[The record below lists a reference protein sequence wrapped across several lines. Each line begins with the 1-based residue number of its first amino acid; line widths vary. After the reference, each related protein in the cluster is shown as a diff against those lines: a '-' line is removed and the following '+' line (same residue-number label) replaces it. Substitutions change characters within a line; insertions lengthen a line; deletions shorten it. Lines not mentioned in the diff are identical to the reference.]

1 VKIGAILRVF
11 SKEPANVEAT
21 VARAARNVRY
31 LKGLVDTVVV
41 MVASDSDCGLT
52 ADALSSAIGTE
63 SFVVAASGS
72 NSKEVLNRGFHVV
85 EQSMCDIALVV
96 SGKAAESLDSKIVL
110 AAKMEFANDN
120 VSAVGVTL
128 DPELNQLIR
137 LGFVQNTCSFW
148 RTSHFEQIGGF
159 TSERG
164 VEEVSVLCELQR
176 RGYSSVI
183 LQTADKELS
192 VRNEDK
198 ERRAEILRTKWER
211 IDAELARVGADRE
224 KVELLISHTANV

>member
-1 VKIGAILRVF
+1 V
-11 SKEPANVEAT
+11 
-21 VARAARNVRY
+21 
-31 LKGLVDTVVV
+31 
-41 MVASDSDCGLT
+41 
-52 ADALSSAIGTE
+52 
-63 SFVVAASGS
+63 
-72 NSKEVLNRGFHVV
+72 
-85 EQSMCDIALVV
+85 
-96 SGKAAESLDSKIVL
+96 
-110 AAKMEFANDN
+110 
-120 VSAVGVTL
+120 
-128 DPELNQLIR
+128 
-137 LGFVQNTCSFW
+137 
-148 RTSHFEQIGGF
+148 
-159 TSERG
+159 G